1 MDVKDA
7 IEKVE
12 RQQKKARETAEKY
25 MKKGQEMAFLAVE
38 CEADQ
43 KSKRDTWRGVE
54 AKRDCYFQKYA
65 VAIDYAEE
73 LEEVIDVLKNK
84 DIDEKVLFVNEERF
98 ENEYALYGDS
108 EEEWSNTIATMI
120 KCDLGN
126 GTSVIAICL
135 KKLFG

>member
-1 MDVKDA
+1 MKITDA
-7 IEKVE
+7 IKKVE
-12 RQQKKARETAEKY
+12 RQQMNAQEIAEKY
-25 MKKGQEMAFLAVE
+25 LKKGNEMAYFAVE

-43 KSKRDTWRGVE
+43 KSKREMLRAE

-73 LEEVIDVLKNK
+73 LEEVIEVLKNK
-84 DIDEKVLFVNEERF
+84 DDDEKILFVNEERF
-98 ENEYALYGDS
+98 ENEYSLYGDS
-108 EEEWSNTIATMI
+108 EEEWGNTIASMV

-135 KKLFG
+135 KKLFS

>member
-1 MDVKDA
+1 MKVKDA

-12 RQQKKARETAEKY
+12 RQQMKAHETAEKY
-25 MKKGQEMAFLAVE
+25 LKKGQEMEYLAVE

-43 KSKRDTWRGVE
+43 ESRHDTWRVE
-54 AKRDCYFQKYA
+54 AKRDCYYHKYA
-65 VAIDYAEE
+65 TATDYAEE
-73 LEEVIDVLKNK
+73 MEEVIEALKNK
-84 DIDEKVLFVNEERF
+84 DTDEKVIFVNEERF

-108 EEEWSNTIATMI
+108 ESEWGNTIATMI

-126 GTSVIAICL
+126 GTSVLAICL

>member
-1 MDVKDA
+1 MKVKDA

-12 RQQKKARETAEKY
+12 RQQVKTHETAEKY
-25 MKKGQEMAFLAVE
+25 LKKGQEMAYLAVE

-43 KSKRDTWRGVE
+43 KSKRDTWRVE

-73 LEEVIDVLKNK
+73 LEELLGVLKNK
-84 DIDEKVLFVNEERF
+84 DNDEKVIFVNEERF
-98 ENEYALYGDS
+98 ENEYSLYGDS
-108 EEEWSNTIATMI
+108 EEEWSNTIASMV